1 MAVST
6 VGSNHQVIV
15 DPKIEDFMILL
26 GSIWTDARLTRFG
39 TVEVRAP
46 PCQPSIKDLMS
57 INALVLGL
65 RNNSYEAENYL
76 KRFSDSEIK
85 KARIDAIYN
94 GLDSSIG
101 DVSIK
106 EVSDNMLKI
115 AARGLENRERI
126 NYLQPMRDTLEEG
139 VNHAVRSR
147 RRFLEFK
154 RMNLSGQDFLDAFI
168 TAHRFDIS

>member
-1 MAVST
+1 LDLET
-6 VGSNHQVIV
+6 IV
-15 DPKIEDFMILL
+15 
-26 GSIWTDARLTRFG
+26 TRL
-39 TVEVRAP
+39 
-46 PCQPSIKDLMS
+46 
-57 INALVLGL
+57 
-65 RNNSYEAENYL
+65 ENYL

-115 AARGLENRERI
+115 AARGLESQHLH
-126 NYLQPMRDTLEEG
+126 YLQPMRDTLEEG